1 MGKCHVS
8 GCTQHITLKVCS
20 LQCFLGSPFCTYWP
34 FVPRMGVGVGGSKR
48 SNHHLSESQMSC
60 LIRRKWKGTFWL
72 ARPPESMNLSKF
84 FAIIHSITP

>member
-34 FVPRMGVGVGGSKR
+34 FVPRMGVGGGGV
-48 SNHHLSESQMSC
+48 
-60 LIRRKWKGTFWL
+60 KGPT
-72 ARPPESMNLSKF
+72 
-84 FAIIHSITP
+84 TT